1 MSSIVAQAPFPRKCL
16 AATIGCAILA
26 RLKVTADTT
35 RLAAFDL
42 ASAVG
47 WATIGAAVIAALGII
62 VALATLIAQGRQ
74 VRFSATLDSLWRFDD
89 QLHGQEMRGIR
100 LAAAKALK
108 QRKDIPEIVD
118 VLNFFEMLGLI
129 FRKGGI
135 DKDAALSNF
144 GYWVRGYWYACRDRI
159 ASDRKKDP
167 TAWEEYERLKTALEE
182 MDAKRSR
189 KFRAVYPSTAGP
201 MWAEEIKEF
210 LNDELKLKV

>member
-1 MSSIVAQAPFPRKCL
+1 M
-16 AATIGCAILA
+16 
-26 RLKVTADTT
+26 TADSI

-42 ASAVG
+42 TSAVG
-47 WATIGAAVIAALGII
+47 WATIGATLIAALGVI
-62 VALATLIAQGRQ
+62 VRVATLILQGRQ
-74 VRFSATLDSLWRFDD
+74 VRFSPAIDSLWRFDD
-89 QLHGQEMRGIR
+89 QLHGQDMRRIR

-144 GYWVRGYWYACRDRI
+144 GYWVRGYWYACHDRI

-167 TAWEEYERLKTALEE
+167 TAWEEYERLKNALEE
-182 MDAKRSR
+182 MEEKRRR
-189 KFRAVYPSTAGP
+189 KFKAARPATPEP
-201 MWAEEIKEF
+201 MGAEKIGEF
-210 LNDELKLKV
+210 LNDETKLKV